1 MTDVQLFQK
10 IKEVTELTATSGFEG
25 NVRNYL
31 RDRMTPHVDRIET
44 DGLGGIFGIKESPA
58 SDAPTVLVASHMDEV
73 GFMISEIKADGT
85 FRVVPLGGWNPLV
98 ISSQRFTLHL
108 QDGRVIPVIS
118 GSMPPH
124 LLRGSNGTPGLPSV
138 GDIIFDAGFANK
150 EEAWEYGVRPGD
162 QIIPESEAILT
173 ANGKNVISKAWDNR
187 YGVLMV
193 AELLESLSG
202 QSLNN
207 RLVAGAN
214 VQEEVGLRGAHV
226 STTKFDPEVFLAVD
240 CSPAGDVFGDQ
251 GAIGDG
257 TLIRFYDP
265 GHIMLPNMKD
275 FLLTTAEE
283 AGIKYQYYCA
293 KGGTDAGAAHL
304 KNQGV
309 PSTTIGVCARYIHS
323 HQTLYAM
330 DDFLQAQ
337 AFLQALV
344 KKLDRSTVDLIKKY

>member
-1 MTDVQLFQK
+1 MTDLFSK
-10 IKEVTELTATSGFEG
+10 IKEVTELQGVSGFEG
-25 NVRNYL
+25 QVRNYL
-31 RDRMTPHVDRIET
+31 RQRIAPHVDRIET
-44 DGLGGIFGIKESPA
+44 DGLGGLFGIKDSPNA
-58 SDAPTVLVASHMDEV
+58 AAPRVLVAAHMDEV

-85 FRVVPLGGWNPLV
+85 FRAVGLGGWNPLV
-98 ISSQRFTLHL
+98 ISSQRFCLFL
-108 QDGRVIPVIS
+108 DDGRQIPVIS
-118 GSMPPH
+118 GSIPPH
-124 LLRGSNGTPGLPSV
+124 FTRDGNGTALPTV
-138 GDIIFDAGFANK
+138 ADVIFDAGFASK
-150 EEAWEYGVRPGD
+150 EEAWEFGVRPGNV
-162 QIIPESEAILT
+162 IVPTSETILT
-173 ANGKNVISKAWDNR
+173 ANQKNIISKSWDNR

-202 QSLNN
+202 QTLGNQ
-207 RLVAGAN
+207 LIAGAN

-226 STTKFDPEVFLAVD
+226 STTQFDPDVFLAVD
-240 CSPAGDVFGDQ
+240 CSPAGDVFGEQ
-251 GAIGDG
+251 GAIGEG

-265 GHIMLPNMKD
+265 GHILLPNMRD

-304 KNQGV
+304 KNKGV

-323 HQTLYAM
+323 HQTLYSM

-344 KKLDRSTVDLIKKY
+344 KKLDRSTVDLITNY

>member
-1 MTDVQLFQK
+1 MSDLFTK
-10 IKEVTELTATSGFEG
+10 IKEVTELQGVSGFESQ
-25 NVRNYL
+25 VRDYL
-31 RDRMTPHVDRIET
+31 RKRITPHVDRVET
-44 DGLGGIFGIKESPA
+44 DGLGGIFGVKDSVAEN
-58 SDAPTVLVASHMDEV
+58 APRVLVAAHMDEV
-73 GFMISEIKADGT
+73 GFMISDIKADGT
-85 FRVVPLGGWNPLV
+85 FRVVELGGWNPLV
-98 ISSQRFTLHL
+98 VSSQAFQLL
-108 QDGRVIPVIS
+108 LSDGRQIPVIS

-124 LLRGSNGTPGLPSV
+124 LFRGANGTPSLPAI
-138 GDIIFDAGFANK
+138 GDIIFDAGFASK
-150 EEAWEYGVRPGD
+150 EEAWTFGVRPGNV
-162 QIIPESEAILT
+162 IVPKNEAILT
-173 ANGKNVISKAWDNR
+173 ANEKNVISKAWDNR

-193 AELLESLSG
+193 AELLENLSG
-202 QSLNN
+202 QALNSQ
-207 RLVAGAN
+207 LIAGAN

-265 GHIMLPNMKD
+265 GHIMLPNMRD

-304 KNQGV
+304 KNHGV

-323 HQTLYAM
+323 HQTLYSM

-337 AFLQALV
+337 AFLQAIV

>member
-1 MTDVQLFQK
+1 MSDLFTK
-10 IKEVTELTATSGFEG
+10 IKEVTELQGVSGFESQ
-25 NVRNYL
+25 VRDYL
-31 RDRMTPHVDRIET
+31 RKRITPHVDRVET
-44 DGLGGIFGIKESPA
+44 DGLGGIFGVKDSA
-58 SDAPTVLVASHMDEV
+58 VGNAPKVLVAAHMDEV
-73 GFMISEIKADGT
+73 GFMISDIKADGT
-85 FRVVPLGGWNPLV
+85 FRVVELGGWNPLV
-98 ISSQRFTLHL
+98 VSSQAFQLL
-108 QDGRVIPVIS
+108 LSDGRQIPVIS

-124 LLRGSNGTPGLPSV
+124 LFRGANGTPSLPSI
-138 GDIIFDAGFANK
+138 GDIIFDAGFSSK
-150 EEAWEYGVRPGD
+150 EEAWAFGVRPGNV
-162 QIIPESEAILT
+162 IVPKNEAILT
-173 ANGKNVISKAWDNR
+173 ANEKNVISKAWDNR

-202 QSLNN
+202 QALNSQ
-207 RLVAGAN
+207 LIAGAN

-265 GHIMLPNMKD
+265 GHIMLPNMRD

-304 KNQGV
+304 KNHGV

-323 HQTLYAM
+323 HQTLYNM

-337 AFLQALV
+337 AFLQAIV